1 MNDHAKEMTLME
13 LCEAVDLPEQ
23 TFIQMVEHGIVEP
36 SGDEPAQ
43 WSFDLTM
50 VSIVRRATRLHR
62 DLELDWAAVALV
74 ENLIEEREQLI
85 MENEVLTQRLQR
97 FLSD

>member
-1 MNDHAKEMTLME
+1 M
-13 LCEAVDLPEQ
+13 
-23 TFIQMVEHGIVEP
+23 
-36 SGDEPAQ
+36 
-43 WSFDLTM
+43 
-50 VSIVRRATRLHR
+50 SIVRRATRLHR